1 MKGFQKTN
9 PYKWSLID
17 KTKYVFWVGDNKSFK
32 PCDYKI
38 NKNYSSKPGVR
49 SAEEHLRIMNG
60 IPLPKKPLLGYGL
73 LFFIDESKYGL
84 PMRILE
90 KYMIH
95 SYGTGRYVARWEEI

>member
-38 NKNYSSKPGVR
+38 NKSYSSKPGVR

-60 IPLPKKPLLGYGL
+60 KTAVVGRMVVIHENRDDLGL
-73 LFFIDESKYGL
+73 
-84 PMRILE
+84 
-90 KYMIH
+90 
-95 SYGTGRYVARWEEI
+95 GTGSLRKESLLTGNAGKRLACGIIGLTN